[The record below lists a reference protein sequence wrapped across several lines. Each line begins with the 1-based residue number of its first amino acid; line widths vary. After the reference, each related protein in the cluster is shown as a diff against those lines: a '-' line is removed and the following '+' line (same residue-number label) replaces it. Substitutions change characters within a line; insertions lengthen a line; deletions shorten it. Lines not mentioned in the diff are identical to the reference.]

1 MQSRAFKNFFEL
13 LASMRFAIALF
24 AIICISAVIGTVVV
38 QHSPYNDYVN
48 QFGPFWAE
56 LFRKISLY
64 TIYGAWWFVLIL
76 AFLVTSVSLCVAR
89 NAPKILRDLRTYKES
104 VREQSLA
111 AHPHK
116 ALGFIP
122 AVPQAV
128 LAQVAGVLEKAGW
141 RAKVQVR
148 ENGIMVAG
156 RRGAANKLG
165 YIAAHGSIVFIC
177 LGGLLDGDLLLH
189 GLMWVQNK
197 TVYSGS
203 GPVQQENVL
212 PAGSP
217 SFRGSIEVPEGGSAS
232 VAQLSLAEGV
242 VLQQLPFEIELKKF
256 IVEFYPTGQPRL
268 FASDIVLKDR
278 ATGQKREATVKVNE
292 PVIEQGVAIYQ
303 SSFSDGGSTLALSA
317 EPMTLQGR
325 SFNLAG
331 KIGASTEL
339 VSQDKGEKLALEF
352 TDLRV
357 MNVENL
363 GGPNAGGAANGTDVR
378 KVDLVD
384 SLEKHLGSG
393 AKNRGA
399 KEFKNIGPAFSY
411 KLRDA
416 AGQAR
421 EFHNYVAP
429 VELDGQLVF
438 LNGVRDSP
446 ADEFRYLRIPADE
459 RQSMTG
465 WLHLRNA
472 LLDPMLRERAARRYA
487 RASTP
492 ADKPKMQADLE
503 ATALRTL
510 NLFAG
515 AEALQPKNAG
525 PSGSGNGGL
534 PTLSQFIDRDV
545 PAAERPRVSEVLLRI
560 LNGSLFELYQISR
573 ELDEKPPREADEAAQ
588 KFMVQAVLSLSDS
601 MYYPAPVLLVL
612 NDFKQ
617 VQASVFQVAR
627 APGQKVVYL
636 GAVLLIIGVFC
647 MLYVKE
653 RRVWIWLDAAPG
665 HQDVTRVRMA
675 LSTTRES
682 PDTVVEFEQLRDAL
696 LKESIQP

>member
-1 MQSRAFKNFFEL
+1 MQSRAFKNFYEL

-24 AIICISAVIGTVVV
+24 VVICISAVIGTVVV
-38 QHSPYNDYVN
+38 QHDPYTNYVN

-56 LFRKISLY
+56 FFGMVSLY

-156 RRGAANKLG
+156 RRGAANKIG
-165 YIAAHGSIVFIC
+165 YIAAHSSIVFIC
-177 LGGLLDGDLLLH
+177 VGGLLDGDLLMR
-189 GLMWVQNK
+189 GLMWAQNK
-197 TVYSGS
+197 SVYVGA
-203 GPVQQENVL
+203 GPVLEGNVL
-212 PAGSP
+212 SAGNP
-217 SFRGSIEVPEGGSAS
+217 SFRGSVEVPEGSAAG
-232 VAQLSLAEGV
+232 VATINLPNGLAF
-242 VLQQLPFEIELKKF
+242 QQLPFDIQLKKF

-278 ATGQKREATVKVNE
+278 ATGALREARVKVNE
-292 PVIEQGVAIYQ
+292 PVIEQGIAIFQ
-303 SSFSDGGSTLALSA
+303 SSFSDGGSTLSLSA

-325 SFNLAG
+325 SFTLAG

-339 VSQDKGEKLALEF
+339 MSEDKGEKLALEF

-363 GGPNAGGAANGTDVR
+363 GGGANAGGANGTDVR

-399 KEFKNIGPAFSY
+399 KEFRNIGPAFSY

-429 VELDGQLVF
+429 VELEGQLVF

-459 RQSMTG
+459 RQAMDG

-492 ADKPKMQADLE
+492 ADKPRMQADLE

-515 AEALQPKNAG
+515 AEALQSKSAG
-525 PSGSGNGGL
+525 PAGSGNGGL

-682 PDTVVEFEQLRDAL
+682 PDTVAEFEQLRDAL

>member
-1 MQSRAFKNFFEL
+1 MLSRSFKNFYEL
-13 LASMRFAIALF
+13 LASMRFAIALLTV
-24 AIICISAVIGTVVV
+24 ICIASVIGTVVE
-38 QHSPYNDYVN
+38 QRQPTTSYVN

-56 LFRKISLY
+56 LFGKLSLY
-64 TIYGAWWFVLIL
+64 TVYGAWWFVLIL
-76 AFLVTSVSLCVAR
+76 AFLVTSVSLCIAR
-89 NAPKILRDLRTYKES
+89 NAPKIVRDLRTFKEG

-116 ALGFIP
+116 ALGLIP
-122 AVPQAV
+122 AVPQAA
-128 LAQVAGVLEKAGW
+128 LAQVAVVLEAMGW

-148 ENGIMVAG
+148 DHGIMVAG
-156 RRGAANKLG
+156 RRGAANKVG
-165 YIAAHGSIVFIC
+165 YIAAHGAIVLIC
-177 LGGLLDGDLLLH
+177 VGGLLDGDLLLR
-189 GLMWVQNK
+189 GLMWVQSK
-197 TVYSGS
+197 TVYAGA
-203 GPVQQENVL
+203 GPVLDRNVL

-217 SFRGSIEVPEGGSAS
+217 SFRGTIEVPEGGAAS
-232 VAQLSLAEGV
+232 VAQLSLADGV
-242 VLQQLPFEIELKKF
+242 VLQQLPFDIELKKF
-256 IVEFYPTGQPRL
+256 VVEFYPTGQPRL

-278 ATGQKREATVKVNE
+278 VTGATREARVKVNE
-292 PVIEQGVAIYQ
+292 PVIEQGIAIYQ
-303 SSFSDGGSTLALSA
+303 SSFSDGGSTLSLSA
-317 EPMTLQGR
+317 EPMTPQGR
-325 SFNLAG
+325 RFTLTG
-331 KIGASTEL
+331 KIGSATEL
-339 VSQDKGEKLALEF
+339 VSQAGGEKLGLEF

-363 GGPNAGGAANGTDVR
+363 GGAANAAANGTDVR

-399 KEFKNIGPAFSY
+399 KEFRNIGPAFSY

-416 AGQAR
+416 SGQAR
-421 EFHNYVAP
+421 EFHNYAAP

-459 RQSMTG
+459 RASMDG
-465 WLHLRNA
+465 WLHLRDA

-487 RASTP
+487 REATP
-492 ADKPKMQADLE
+492 ADKPQMLAEIE

-515 AEALQPKNAG
+515 AEGPKDKGAAS
-525 PSGSGNGGL
+525 PSGGL

-545 PAAERPRVSEVLLRI
+545 PAPERQRVSEVLLRI

-573 ELDEKPPREADEAAQ
+573 ELDEKPPREADAEAQ

-601 MYYPAPVLLVL
+601 MYYPAPVLLRMD
-612 NDFKQ
+612 DFKQ

-627 APGQKVVYL
+627 APGQKLVYL
-636 GAVLLIIGVFC
+636 GAVLLIIGVFS

-653 RRVWIWLDAAPG
+653 RRVWVWLEPAPG
-665 HQDVTRVRMA
+665 ETHTTRVRMA
-675 LSTTRES
+675 LSSTRES
-682 PDTVVEFEQLRDAL
+682 PDTVAEFEQLRDAL
-696 LKESIQP
+696 LKEESI